1 MNAYG
6 AYSIVAGVSAAA
18 SFLLGF
24 GIIKTL
30 TQITDNAMWAIAA
43 MVFAPAITGISI
55 SFFIFLS
62 HQAQSRQEP
71 GRPPTTD
78 DGYGSGAFTSKDR

>member
-6 AYSIVAGVSAAA
+6 AYSTVAGVSALA

-24 GIIKTL
+24 SIIKTL
-30 TQITDNAMWAIAA
+30 AQITDNAMWAIAA
-43 MVFAPAITGISI
+43 MVFAPAIMGISI

-62 HQAQSRQEP
+62 HQLLSRREP
-71 GRPPTTD
+71 ERRQPAD
-78 DGYGSGAFTSKDR
+78 DGFPPGAYTARDH